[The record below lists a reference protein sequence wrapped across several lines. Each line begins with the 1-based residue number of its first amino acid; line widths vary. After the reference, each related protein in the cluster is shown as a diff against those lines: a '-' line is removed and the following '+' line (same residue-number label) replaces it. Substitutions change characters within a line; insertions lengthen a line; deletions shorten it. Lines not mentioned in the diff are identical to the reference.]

1 MIGYIY
7 RITNLQTQKAY
18 VGITEDY
25 ERRRKRHIQDLRK
38 NSHHS
43 PKLQRAWNYWGE
55 ENFEF
60 SCRSVKIHQY
70 EDLYKLEIAEIQKY
84 NSYNDGYNCNS
95 GGQISDWKQKVNNQD
110 IVKFLCIQWKY
121 GDGYGKTAEEIFGWS
136 KGTAS
141 AAKRKKRYVNAW
153 CDFEKL
159 SDEEKENIAVSTFND
174 YCFDKKS
181 LERQLSQ
188 GGCEKAYQLTQKD
201 YNFAFAAQELGYTY
215 SQVATFLGIK
225 PSTVS
230 DWFRGKSRIKNK
242 ETYQSL
248 PQEKKEE
255 LFDEVRG
262 AHLEAQGC
270 DKFINKKEEDL
281 IAFLCYDIFFP
292 QNDMDIQRLFGW
304 SEGTCY
310 SIRKKENYPFSK
322 AKVSLLDKEEQKN
335 IAETLQ
341 NQLIGHA

>member
-1 MIGYIY
+1 MVGYIY
-7 RITNLQTQKAY
+7 KITNK
-18 VGITEDY
+18 ITNQNYIGQSIDVN
-25 ERRRKRHIQDLRK
+25 RRKNTHFNSLRK
-38 NSHHS
+38 NRHEN
-43 PKLQRAWNYWGE
+43 PKLQASWNKYGADNFTFESWEFQIKNLE
-55 ENFEF
+55 ELNALE
-60 SCRSVKIHQY
+60 CEYIEKY
-70 EDLYKLEIAEIQKY
+70 EGLDKGFNLAP
-84 NSYNDGYNCNS
+84 
-95 GGQISDWKQKVNNQD
+95 GGGKPPLRQKVLDDDIATFLCVQD
-110 IVKFLCIQWKY
+110 IL
-121 GDGYGKTAEEIFGWS
+121 GDGYGKTCEQIFGWS

-141 AAKRKKRYVNAW
+141 AAKRKKRYLKGWEIYEN
-153 CDFEKL
+153 L
-159 SDEEKENIAVSTFND
+159 SEQER
-174 YCFDKKS
+174 
-181 LERQLSQ
+181 LERGTSFIESQHLHQEALKRQLSQ

-225 PSTVS
+225 PSTIN

-262 AHLEAQGC
+262 AHLEAQGH

-310 SIRKKENYPFSK
+310 AIRKKENYPFSK